1 MIEKG
6 GETGMDD
13 DVAPTL
19 KVPRVTPEM
28 LRALASQKQTPPAPP
43 PAVAD
48 QPQMRQAPGAP
59 RTPTAGRASP
69 PAGVPPWLRDG
80 LPEVDMTEPAEYDE
94 IVPLARGAPK
104 PPPAPPPPLAPTPA
118 PPVRLPDRTPT
129 PATPPPVRFAPPA
142 PHVAV
147 SETEEEA
154 AMANVQWEYCR
165 VQLDSGSYGQR
176 QALGR
181 LPYFARITVDY
192 YGTDVPPPTV
202 FGEDTD
208 QIERPNKLWGQV
220 LGLLGMANWEMI
232 NLFTGPTKDL
242 ALVNMM
248 AYFKR
253 PVQPGRRVNEPR
265 LTL

>member
-1 MIEKG
+1 
-6 GETGMDD
+6 MDD

-28 LRALASQKQTPPAPP
+28 LRALASQKKKEPPASPLP
-43 PAVAD
+43 AENDQGLTRPVPAVPSA
-48 QPQMRQAPGAP
+48 R
-59 RTPTAGRASP
+59 PTVAA
-69 PAGVPPWLRDG
+69 PPWLRDG
-80 LPEVDMTEPAEYDE
+80 LPEVDMTEPVVYDE
-94 IVPLARGAPK
+94 IVPLARAAPA
-104 PPPAPPPPLAPTPA
+104 PRPAPPAPAPLSTPPPMA
-118 PPVRLPDRTPT
+118 PPSRPPVGSAPI
-129 PATPPPVRFAPPA
+129 PAPPPVRFAPPA
-142 PHVAV
+142 PHTAD
-147 SETEEEA
+147 SDIEEDEA
-154 AMANVQWEYCR
+154 MTNVQWEYCR

-181 LPYFARITVDY
+181 LPYFVRITVDY
-192 YGTDVPPPTV
+192 YGTDVPPPTA

-253 PVQPGRRVNEPR
+253 PVQPGRKVNEPR